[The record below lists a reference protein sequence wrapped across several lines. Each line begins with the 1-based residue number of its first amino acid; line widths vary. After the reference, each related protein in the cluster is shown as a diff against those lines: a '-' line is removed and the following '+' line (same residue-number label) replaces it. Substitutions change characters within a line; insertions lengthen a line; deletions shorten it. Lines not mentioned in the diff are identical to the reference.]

1 MTRDNRVQ
9 VYVSDAELAR
19 LNDMADQADKS
30 VSHLCRDAIL
40 EYTDR
45 DRTERIESEVR
56 DMHDKM
62 DRVLALVNDG
72 HAHTSGSA
80 KHESVPDKARKIAEV
95 IRERHTTPVRAEDV
109 EIAIE
114 DYAGADDR
122 TLKKYKSQL
131 KKRGLLYEHPVSP
144 VWTDDKSEW
153 VEWQEA
159 ASIGRDLHEVLEPY
173 GMHAEEYD
181 QIAEAIQ

>member
-1 MTRDNRVQ
+1 VTRSNRVQ
-9 VYVSDAELAR
+9 VYLSDEERAELDR
-19 LNDMADQADKS
+19 MADAAGKS

-45 DRTERIESEVR
+45 DRAERIEAEMGEV
-56 DMHDKM
+56 HDKL
-62 DRVLALVNDG
+62 DRVLTLVDSG
-72 HAHTSGSA
+72 HAHTSGP
-80 KHESVPDKARKIAEV
+80 KHESVPDKARKVAEV
-95 IRERHTTPVRAEDV
+95 IQERHDSPVKNDDV

-114 DYAGADDR
+114 DFAGADDR

-131 KKRGLLYEHPVSP
+131 KKRGLLYQHPVSP
-144 VWTDDKSEW
+144 VWTTDKREW

-173 GMHAEEYD
+173 SMTAQEYD
-181 QIAEAIQ
+181 EIAIEVE